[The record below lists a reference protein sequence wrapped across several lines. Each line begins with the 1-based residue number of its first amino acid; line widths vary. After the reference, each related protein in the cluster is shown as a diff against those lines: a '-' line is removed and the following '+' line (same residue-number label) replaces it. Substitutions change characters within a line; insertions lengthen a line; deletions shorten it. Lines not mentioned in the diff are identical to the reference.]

1 MDCSSGICAKV
12 ALLVLAQQHPVPE
25 VDIVEQ
31 PVAIFIMS
39 LEFVVYQLE
48 LVGEQERFGRLDG
61 CGATIESAGGVAGD
75 MDDGFGC

>member
-12 ALLVLAQQHPVPE
+12 AALLALAQQHPVPE

-48 LVGEQERFGRLDG
+48 LVGEQE
-61 CGATIESAGGVAGD
+61 
-75 MDDGFGC
+75 